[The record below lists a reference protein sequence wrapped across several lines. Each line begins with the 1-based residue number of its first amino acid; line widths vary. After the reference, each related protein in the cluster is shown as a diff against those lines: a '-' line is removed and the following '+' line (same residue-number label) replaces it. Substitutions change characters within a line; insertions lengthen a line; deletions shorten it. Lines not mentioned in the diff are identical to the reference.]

1 MGGMCIYAPSV
12 VPPVLPVIVFL
23 VLLFRP
29 PFVGVLPTSPT
40 FPAEPAVAFV
50 RTEFLQARTAD
61 LTPAVLV
68 QPRRVSHH
76 VFIVV
81 QIPSWDLGPSFQR
94 RNFVRVGLAVDPL
107 SSLSFANIDGV
118 ACALSFARRFPM
130 SFKPFVVILRLTTG
144 EASKRT
150 WSRSC
155 LVFYFRFRFLLV
167 ETWVSTDKKT
177 NTSIESTRG
186 PAPGGLWKCRSSRPR
201 GRSFSNWME

>member
-1 MGGMCIYAPSV
+1 M
-12 VPPVLPVIVFL
+12 
-23 VLLFRP
+23 
-29 PFVGVLPTSPT
+29 
-40 FPAEPAVAFV
+40 
-50 RTEFLQARTAD
+50 
-61 LTPAVLV
+61 
-68 QPRRVSHH
+68 QPRRVSHP
-76 VFIVV
+76 VSIVA
-81 QIPSWDLGPSFQR
+81 QTSSWDVGPPHQC
-94 RNFVRVGLAVDPL
+94 RNFVKVGLAVNPIASGIVSPL
-107 SSLSFANIDGV
+107 EFSAAVYLVHPPFRPFVFAKIDGV